1 MSEGQLV
8 FAYGSNMDIAQMRE
22 RYPDSKDRLDPVVAK
37 AEGWKLCFPR
47 YSGHREGGVGS
58 IIRAPG
64 ELVWGIVC
72 HIVTS
77 LDLKRLDT
85 REGVFT
91 NAYYRERLVVKTQEG
106 KEIEPWTYFAVPQDT
121 PPRHYAPAKDYLALY
136 IRGAEHFGLDA
147 AYVERLIKIGTSD

>member
-1 MSEGQLV
+1 MPEGQLV

-22 RYPDSKDRLDPVVAK
+22 RCPDSKDRFDPVVAK

-47 YSGHREGGVGS
+47 PSGPRKGGVGS

-64 ELVWGIVC
+64 EVVWGVVY

-77 LDLKRLDT
+77 RDLKRLDK

-91 NAYYRERLVVKTQEG
+91 EAYHRERLVVRTQED
-106 KEIEPWTYFAVPQDT
+106 KDLETWTYFAVPQDI
-121 PPRHYAPAKDYLALY
+121 PPKDYPPAKEYLSLY
-136 IRGAEHFGLDA
+136 IRGAEHFGIDA
-147 AYVERLIKIGTSD
+147 SYVERLRKIVTAD

>member
-1 MSEGQLV
+1 MLLCLGDFGRCASSHASRGTDSSVEEVKFMSEGQLV

-37 AEGWKLCFPR
+37 AVGVEALLPAR

-91 NAYYRERLVVKTQEG
+91 NAYYRERLVVKTQ
-106 KEIEPWTYFAVPQDT
+106 
-121 PPRHYAPAKDYLALY
+121 
-136 IRGAEHFGLDA
+136 
-147 AYVERLIKIGTSD
+147 